1 MEQHDI
7 LVTEPDME
15 RLRSL
20 LASATR
26 PLGRDKEHLETLE
39 QELDQAQTVSAY
51 RVPKDVITMNSRVR
65 VRELD
70 TGEEKTYTLVFPW
83 DADFAQGKISVL
95 APIGTA
101 ILGRRASDVI
111 EWHAPRGWKTLQV
124 LKILYQPEAAGKASA
139 LNRHRKRAVRSSRH
153 PIPTLEPQVY
163 RAA

>member
-20 LASATR
+20 LASTTR
-26 PLGRDKEHLETLE
+26 RLGKDKEYLETLE
-39 QELDQAQTVSAY
+39 QELDRAQTVSVY
-51 RVPKDVITMNSRVR
+51 RVPEDVITMNSRVR

-70 TGEEKTYTLVFPW
+70 TGEGKTYTLAFPW

-101 ILGRRASDVI
+101 ILGRRARDVI
-111 EWHAPRGWKTLQV
+111 EWHDPRGWKTLQV
-124 LKILYQPEAAGKASA
+124 LKILYQPETAGKASA
-139 LNRHRKRAVRSSRH
+139 QRRPRKRAVGSSRH
-153 PIPTLEPQVY
+153 PIPILEPQVY
-163 RAA
+163 